1 MNVKDYFPYD
11 VDPNLISV
19 YIGRVVSLDPEFS
32 TNGILYVDLF
42 DIDST
47 DIDQGIRQSNQAKA
61 SFAVRSCYNAWENPP
76 EIKSKTQFDGAM
88 NFTSSG
94 DFHLQNYCFD
104 MQTLAWFTT
113 VSTALN
119 ALGIVNVPPVMVSL
133 DTTPFP
139 GKAVSVNVSVAAKE
153 VVNESIDASIKDLE
167 TEETPI
173 SPEIKSESEV
183 STYINTH
190 TEETYTEDTN
200 DPVIKVV
207 GNVYYPIQNILN
219 QAVKPYTDFIKCI
232 DILLDLYS
240 NTLTNIENITFPIT
254 QFSQINDDGTA
265 TIPDPLSSLA
275 IKESIQEKI
284 NAFHEE
290 IMVRLDSGVSL
301 SDEVIKLIY
310 NPVANMYMMVDSK
323 VQDVITPIKKKVVEL
338 ISTYVKEPLSQLT
351 GLIAMSI
358 QPVISSL
365 PTIVQIIVKLAL
377 KKLLQIL
384 VGTPI
389 KTILKSVIEPIED
402 LLENI
407 IDSIEDMV
415 GEVISTSINTLIN
428 PVIEEIQNAL
438 IVKIPDFGMS
448 KLVEELEKIRDDSN
462 YEFPKIYIG
471 KDPSKPFKTFEE
483 IDWSNPEELKAMLIS
498 LIDSID
504 KEQPSVDTKIQKV
517 VDSIYF
523 YEKDGVVEIQGADQ
537 KCNSLIRIMDMDGND
552 PEIQEGDPLKE
563 GTIINNSSGSSVK
576 EGELYYRKFSS
587 KEEFLPYFESMH
599 PIVLVDAEVGLEGT
613 IFEKVNPQIWLTN
626 GVAYLDIPDGDSII
640 RYITYCSI
648 DGVYYGAPTVE
659 IEKGILVSLELNK
672 VYYSKT
678 IPHIQSND
686 NNPPVGEDLIPRDIE
701 FIDGVYKANVVQI
714 PKTVKATR
722 TRSELSENKNI
733 GDILYYDTDG
743 IEEKTFSQLASKY
756 YQVPVT
762 TEIPLTTLLFNLK
775 QILNRDIDWSTV
787 SWESLYGNSNPWNT
801 DPVALSF
808 KETLLYQCLL
818 KINTYSVNIIEIK
831 DDERIKRD
839 PNIKDSSFILKKL
852 FDKVIVSVN
861 TKPSG
866 TLIVGEDIN
875 IEIECSLSNN
885 KISSCALTVIKVP
898 VTYKI
903 SDIPPVTG
911 TKWPENN
918 NAEIKGSVLDT
929 TSTEYYSWMVSKLEE
944 HTLDSDHIHFLMD
957 HDAVIDQLS
966 TMLVHTVQ
974 AIGQDEGFNA
984 SSLYNSIEN
993 KSLSEFGK
1001 IADAVSGVDSI
1012 LSSTLERIDEFK
1024 NIDSSLEKLGEIKDT
1039 VQKVA
1044 DTAGPALE
1052 ATANAASAVALQ
1064 SCSMTQSS
1072 KGKDFSFNSGD
1083 GYDLSTTTEARS
1095 QLPWCKELNREQFLE
1110 PNCKVLLM
1118 AVGAGKSNLYVI
1130 DILT

>member
-1 MNVKDYFPYD
+1 MNVKDYFPYE

-47 DIDQGIRQSNQAKA
+47 DIDQGIRQSNKAQA

-76 EIKSKTQFDGAM
+76 EIKSKTVFDGSM

-94 DFHLQNYCFD
+94 DFHLRNYCFD

-153 VVNESIDASIKDLE
+153 VVNESIDASIKDLD
-167 TEETPI
+167 TEETPS
-173 SPEIKSESEV
+173 SPEIKSEEDIAL
-183 STYINTH
+183 YINTH
-190 TEETYTEDTN
+190 TPDTYTDDTN

-240 NTLTNIENITFPIT
+240 TSLTNIENITFPIT
-254 QFSQINDDGTA
+254 QFSHINDDGTA
-265 TIPDPLSSLA
+265 TIPDPLTSLA

-290 IMVRLDSGVSL
+290 VLARIDSGINL

-323 VQDVITPIKKKVVEL
+323 IQDVISPIKKKVVEL

-365 PTIVQIIVKLAL
+365 PTIVQLVVKLAL

-402 LLENI
+402 LLEDI

-428 PVIEEIQNAL
+428 PVIDEIQKAL
-438 IVKIPDFGMS
+438 IIKIPDFGMD
-448 KLVEELEKIRDDSN
+448 KLVEELEKIRDDAS

-483 IDWSNPEELKAMLIS
+483 IDWSNPEELKAMLLS
-498 LIDSID
+498 LIERLD
-504 KEQPSVDTKIQKV
+504 KEELSVSTKIMKT

-523 YEKDGVVEIQGADQ
+523 YEKEGNKEIQGADQ
-537 KCNSLIRIMDMDGND
+537 TCNSTIRIMDIEGND
-552 PEIQEGDPLKE
+552 PEIQEGDSLKE
-563 GTIINNSSGSSVK
+563 GTIIDNSSGSSVK

-587 KEEFLPYFESMH
+587 KEEFLPYFEVMH
-599 PIVLVDAEVGLEGT
+599 HVVLVDAEIGAEGT
-613 IFEKVNPQIWLTN
+613 MFENVIPQIWLTN
-626 GVAYLDIPDGDSII
+626 GVAYLDIPEGDSVV
-640 RYITYCSI
+640 RYITYCNI
-648 DGVYYGAPTVE
+648 RGELFGVPE
-659 IEKGILVSLELNK
+659 IEFEKGKFVTLEINK

-678 IPHIQSND
+678 IPHIQQD
-686 NNPPVGEDLIPRDIE
+686 ENNPPVGEDLIPRDIE
-701 FIDGVYKANVVQI
+701 LIDGEYKAKIIRV
-714 PKTVKATR
+714 PKTVKSTR
-722 TRSELSENKNI
+722 TRFGSSESKNI
-733 GDILYYDTDG
+733 GDILYYDVDG
-743 IEEKTFSQLASKY
+743 VEEKTFSQLASKY
-756 YQVPVT
+756 YQVPIT
-762 TEIPLTTLLFNLK
+762 KEIPLNTVLFNLK
-775 QILNRDIDWSTV
+775 QVINQDIDWSTV
-787 SWESLYGNSNPWNT
+787 SWESLYGNSNAWNT
-801 DPVALSF
+801 DSVALSF
-808 KETLLYQCLL
+808 KNTLLYQCLL
-818 KINTYSVNIIEIK
+818 KLNTYSDKITEIK
-831 DDERIKRD
+831 DDEKIKRD
-839 PNIKDSSFILKKL
+839 PSIRDSSFILIKST
-852 FDKVIVSVN
+852 DKVTISVN
-861 TKPSG
+861 TKRTG
-866 TLIVGEDIN
+866 TLVVGEDIN
-875 IEIECSLSNN
+875 IEIECSLVNN
-885 KISSCALTVIKVP
+885 KISSCTLTVIKVP
-898 VTYKI
+898 VTYTI
-903 SDIPPVTG
+903 SVIPPITG
-911 TKWPENN
+911 TKWPDSN
-918 NAEIKGSVLDT
+918 NAEFKGALLDT
-929 TSTEYYSWMVSKLEE
+929 SSTEYYSWMVSKLEE
-944 HTLDSDHIHFLMD
+944 QELSSEDIHSLMD
-957 HDAVIDQLS
+957 QDSVINQLS
-966 TMLVHTVQ
+966 DMLVHTVQ
-974 AIGQDEGFNA
+974 AIGQNEGFNA
-984 SSLYNSIEN
+984 SALYDATEN
-993 KSLSEFGK
+993 KALSEFGK
-1001 IADAVSGVDSI
+1001 IAEAVSGVDST

-1024 NIDSSLEKLGEIKDT
+1024 SIDSSLEKLGEIKDT

-1064 SCSMTQSS
+1064 SCSMTQSA